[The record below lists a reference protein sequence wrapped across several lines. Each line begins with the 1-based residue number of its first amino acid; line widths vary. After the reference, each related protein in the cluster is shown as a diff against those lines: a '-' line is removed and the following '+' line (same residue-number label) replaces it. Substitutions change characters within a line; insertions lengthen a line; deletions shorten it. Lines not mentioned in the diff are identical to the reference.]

1 MVWAFVCKVLP
12 KFARAL
18 PSLSAKTRAQV
29 GRRQQNVMLDAKQ
42 TRLQL
47 GDIPWRFTSNHIPTQ
62 D

>member
-18 PSLSAKTRAQV
+18 PSLSAQNASPSR
-29 GRRQQNVMLDAKQ
+29 GRQQNVMLDAKQ